1 VPANVLKL
9 GAIAAPPWLIAERQR
24 RNENMRPSMLLPE
37 RISETQ
43 GSWNLEREIA
53 RATRTAQPLVLAFVD
68 VDHLKVINDS
78 RGHAAGDRMLVE
90 AVNTLRANLR
100 TYDLIIRYGG
110 DEFICT
116 ISGVNVAAAT
126 KRFALVNPAL
136 AEEPE
141 HGSVTVGLAALRAED
156 SPEDLIARAD
166 AALYRKRRRQRT
178 TRRAVGRR

>member
-1 VPANVLKL
+1 
-9 GAIAAPPWLIAERQR
+9 
-24 RNENMRPSMLLPE
+24 M
-37 RISETQ
+37 
-43 GSWNLEREIA
+43 EREIA

-126 KRFALVNPAL
+126 KRFA
-136 AEEPE
+136 
-141 HGSVTVGLAALRAED
+141 
-156 SPEDLIARAD
+156 SPD
-166 AALYRKRRRQRT
+166 T
-178 TRRAVGRR
+178 TS